1 MPINYNNYTSIRL
14 PTSIIVHDTFFLP
27 RADAGLLALQM
38 RLQKLGDQEH
48 SHSGDQPSCTEIQQL
63 SVQVPSVPV
72 AGSKHCT
79 SRKMGWVWKEVKEEV
94 KFHELGQIYSEIYHD
109 IPVNPIFSAI
119 NWVRFTGIYHDIPSD
134 VLRFVKG
141 ICPT

>member
-48 SHSGDQPSCTEIQQL
+48 SHSGDQPSCHRDSTALGPGPIG
-63 SVQVPSVPV
+63 P
-72 AGSKHCT
+72 G
-79 SRKMGWVWKEVKEEV
+79 GWK
-94 KFHELGQIYSEIYHD
+94 
-109 IPVNPIFSAI
+109 
-119 NWVRFTGIYHDIPSD
+119 
-134 VLRFVKG
+134 
-141 ICPT
+141 